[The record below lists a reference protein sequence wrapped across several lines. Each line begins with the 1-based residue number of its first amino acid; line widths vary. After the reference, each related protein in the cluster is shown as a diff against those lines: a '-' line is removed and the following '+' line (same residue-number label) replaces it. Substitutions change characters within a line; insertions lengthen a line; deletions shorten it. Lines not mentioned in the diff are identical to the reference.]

1 MTAVRK
7 LVDAHLLTDIF
18 DLPPAF
24 KNIKVE
30 VILLP
35 AEDSPEEASTPAQK
49 GALRFSA
56 AQIREWAQAPEIQ
69 TLVGA
74 LKGADLPADI
84 SITAIR
90 NERLTEKYAL

>member
-7 LVDAHLLTDIF
+7 LVDAHVLIDIF

-24 KNIKVE
+24 KNGKVE

-35 AEDSPEEASTPAQK
+35 AEESPEETLAPAQK

-74 LKGADLPADI
+74 LKGSGLPADT
-84 SITAIR
+84 SITNIR
-90 NERLTEKYAL
+90 NERLSVTI